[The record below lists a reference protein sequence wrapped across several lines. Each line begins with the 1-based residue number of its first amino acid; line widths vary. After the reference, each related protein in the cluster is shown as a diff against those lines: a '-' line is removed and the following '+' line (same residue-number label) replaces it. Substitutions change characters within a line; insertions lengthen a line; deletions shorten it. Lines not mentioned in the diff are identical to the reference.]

1 MNENTGQKRHSLFPE
16 KAVVAKKKV
25 EQETEGATG
34 ERRITFVANLPAWRL
49 IAKYALDHNM
59 SKQDVLEKA
68 INMLFESEG
77 LPPICQRKK
86 KRQG

>member
-1 MNENTGQKRHSLFPE
+1 MNENTGQKRHSLFPD
-16 KAVVAKKKV
+16 KAIVAKKKI
-25 EQETEGATG
+25 EQEVEESAG

-59 SKQDVLEKA
+59 SKQGVLEKA
-68 INMLFESEG
+68 INLLFESEG

-86 KRQG
+86 KR

>member
-1 MNENTGQKRHSLFPE
+1 MNEKTVQKRHSLFPE
-16 KAVVAKKKV
+16 KDVVAQKKI
-25 EQETEGATG
+25 EQDTEEDSG

-59 SKQDVLEKA
+59 SKQAVLEKA
-68 INMLFESEG
+68 TNMLFESEG

-86 KRQG
+86 KR